1 MKTWM
6 GIGFE
11 NDAAELH
18 RHTKP
23 TGTDADSKSYSKR
36 AVQPKTGNSFRL
48 QVPIFHDVFQCK
60 NFLPPGISLTVTFT
74 RMKDGFYLMCDDAT
88 SPKVKCIIEDLEL
101 SMKTCST
108 TPSHQDNHN
117 ARLLTPSPYYFPFVE
132 NNVTFLSIPKKTIV
146 TIPQV
151 VSDIMPFTLMAG
163 FVQDSA
169 LACSSEVNPYAF
181 QRHNLNKIGTLF
193 CYSCMVSVTQISILF
208 FFLSYRVDVERETH
222 IN

>member
-74 RMKDGFYLMCDDAT
+74 RMKDGFYLMKTSLILHVYFELGLMVFPVFLCSVVCFVVLSRCAAPCTPDIAT
-88 SPKVKCIIEDLEL
+88 GRC
-101 SMKTCST
+101 
-108 TPSHQDNHN
+108 
-117 ARLLTPSPYYFPFVE
+117 
-132 NNVTFLSIPKKTIV
+132 
-146 TIPQV
+146 
-151 VSDIMPFTLMAG
+151 
-163 FVQDSA
+163 
-169 LACSSEVNPYAF
+169 
-181 QRHNLNKIGTLF
+181 
-193 CYSCMVSVTQISILF
+193 
-208 FFLSYRVDVERETH
+208 
-222 IN
+222 